1 MEAHGT
7 RRESRQVNGVGPTGM
22 TVARNVARLRNAR
35 GLTTVQLAKLLEDAG
50 RPITASSITKLEL
63 GQRKVD
69 VDDLIVIAL
78 ALRVS
83 PTALLLP
90 PTADQHDSTP
100 ITSAGE
106 IGANLAWDWL
116 LGERPLEDDLPA
128 NDDGEVWNDFQTLSR
143 PPGRRQF
150 RATPKDDFAENV
162 RAKLT
167 GYRGERS
174 AEQQPPSNGE

>member
-1 MEAHGT
+1 
-7 RRESRQVNGVGPTGM
+7 M

-35 GLTTVQLAKLLEDAG
+35 GLTTIQLAKLLEDAG

-106 IGANLAWDWL
+106 IGADIAWNWL

-128 NDDGEVWNDFQTLSR
+128 DDDGEVWNDFQTWSR
-143 PPGRRQF
+143 PAGRRAY
-150 RATPKDDFAENV
+150 RATVGIRATGRTIAGYLKAAGTDDVDEVALGDAV
-162 RAKLT
+162 RKSL
-167 GYRGERS
+167 S
-174 AEQQPPSNGE
+174 QPVDDLEPPAD

>member
-1 MEAHGT
+1 
-7 RRESRQVNGVGPTGM
+7 M

-78 ALRVS
+78 VLRVA

-90 PTADQHDSTP
+90 PTSDAHDSTP

-106 IGANLAWDWL
+106 IGADIAWNWL
-116 LGERPLEDDLPA
+116 LGLTPLEIPDD
-128 NDDGEVWNDFQTLSR
+128 DDGEAWMDFQTHSR
-143 PPGRRQF
+143 PRGRRNYWKVARGAGSPEEA
-150 RATPKDDFAENV
+150 RAIVDEQRV
-162 RAKLT
+162 RD
-167 GYRGERS
+167 
-174 AEQQPPSNGE
+174 EQLPEDASE